1 MQGVG
6 RMPRAG
12 VTLGDVE
19 GSSGSGAARGRG
31 VLIVR
36 NTVSGAAV
44 IRSDPAPLLAERLPE
59 AVVHEL
65 ADGEDMAD
73 VVAAAMATDAPP
85 DVLGIY
91 GGDGSVSRMAHL
103 ARLHDRP
110 LLALP
115 GGTFN
120 HFVRALGIDD
130 VGTAIDALEAG
141 STVRVGVVEAV
152 AGEGEPL
159 TVLNVVSAGA
169 YPELIEQRERRS
181 HLGKWLGGVAAT
193 WAALRSTEPLT
204 IVLDGRRAR
213 VWSVFVSA
221 GRNDP
226 DRVATMQ
233 RQEADAAVLDVRVHH
248 ARGSRV
254 RALAALSFGTRSA
267 AVLRAVRLFPRDA
280 DIERLVVR
288 DLDLRV
294 TPTPGHPSVF
304 VHDGELE
311 ERAAE
316 GFRLRC
322 RIVPDALQVFAPPP
336 RNRSNGS

>member
-1 MQGVG
+1 LTEVLE
-6 RMPRAG
+6 AAT
-12 VTLGDVE
+12 TLVHVE
-19 GSSGSGAARGRG
+19 GSSDTGVPLRSGRG

-36 NTVSGAAV
+36 NAASGTAV
-44 IRSDPAPLLAERLPE
+44 IRSDPAATFAERLPE
-59 AVVHEL
+59 AAVHEL
-65 ADGEDMAD
+65 ADGEDLAD
-73 VVAAAMATDAPP
+73 VVAAAMATDAAP

-91 GGDGSVSRMAHL
+91 GGDGSVSRMAHF
-103 ARLHDRP
+103 AREYDRP
-110 LLALP
+110 LLAMP

-120 HFVRALGIDD
+120 HFVRALGLVD

-141 STVRVGVVEAV
+141 STVSVGVVEAT
-152 AGEGEPL
+152 ADDDEPI
-159 TVLNVVSAGA
+159 TVLNVVSVGA
-169 YPELIEQRERRS
+169 YPALIEERERRS
-181 HLGKWLGGVAAT
+181 SLGKWLGGVAAT
-193 WAALRSTEPLT
+193 WTALRRTEPLT

-233 RQEADAAVLDVRVHH
+233 RQETDASVLDVRVHH

-254 RALAALSFGTRSA
+254 RALASLAFGKRTA

-280 DIERLVVR
+280 DVERLVVR
-288 DLDLRV
+288 DLDLRAM
-294 TPTPGHPSVF
+294 PAPGHPSVF

-311 ERAAE
+311 PRDPA

-322 RIVPDALQVFAPPP
+322 RVVPDALRVFAP
-336 RNRSNGS
+336 N